1 MRLSKT
7 GKFPA
12 LPSAVSLLTCA
23 LTAARRAGA
32 RDEVPIGA
40 ALWWPGGRIVTAGNR
55 VMARRDP
62 TAHAE
67 IELLRKVI
75 RQSGGIRLPEGA
87 VLAVTVEPCLMCLAA
102 LTHARLSALHYGCAE
117 PKWGSSARFQKLFAA
132 KKFNHAFPIGGGIL
146 AEESAALLKNY
157 FKTKRGRAINTK
169 NSLL

>member
-1 MRLSKT
+1 
-7 GKFPA
+7 
-12 LPSAVSLLTCA
+12 
-23 LTAARRAGA
+23 
-32 RDEVPIGA
+32 
-40 ALWWPGGRIVTAGNR
+40 
-55 VMARRDP
+55 MARRDP

-75 RQSGGIRLPEGA
+75 RQTGGIRLPAGA

-102 LTHARLSALHYGCAE
+102 LIHARLSALHYGCDE
-117 PKWGSSARFQKLFAA
+117 PKWGSAARFQELFAA
-132 KKFNHAFPIGGGIL
+132 KKFNHAFSISGGISGGIL